1 MRGIDPSISAITLNS
16 VHLEGGPS
24 TLSGTVVLAELNDV
38 ICSAEKI
45 KIRHGNGYEH
55 YEFIDAQGG
64 VGGARANSRAHD
76 GGSDPLKLRW
86 VGRTKIAE

>member
-1 MRGIDPSISAITLNS
+1 MRGIDNSISAITVNS

-24 TLSGTVVLAELNDV
+24 TLSGTVVLADLNEV

-45 KIRHGNGYEH
+45 KIRLGNGYEH
-55 YEFIDAQGG
+55 YEFIDAPVSFNAPAQDDESG
-64 VGGARANSRAHD
+64 VSG
-76 GGSDPLKLRW
+76 PLKLRW

>member
-1 MRGIDPSISAITLNS
+1 MRGIDNSISAITLNS

-24 TLSGTVVLAELNDV
+24 TLSGTVVLAELNEV
-38 ICSAEKI
+38 ICSPEKI

-55 YEFIDAQGG
+55 YEFIEAPAPLDD
-64 VGGARANSRAHD
+64 VRAHAPAGD
-76 GGSDPLKLRW
+76 VASGPMKLRW

>member
-1 MRGIDPSISAITLNS
+1 MRGIDRSSSAITVNP

-24 TLSGTVVLAELNDV
+24 TLSGTVVLAELHDV
-38 ICSAEKI
+38 ICSPEKV

-55 YEFIDAQGG
+55 YEFIDAPAASD
-64 VGGARANSRAHD
+64 GAQVNSPAYD
-76 GGSDPLKLRW
+76 GDSGPRKLRW

>member
-1 MRGIDPSISAITLNS
+1 MRGIDNSISAITLNS

-24 TLSGTVVLAELNDV
+24 TLSGTVVLAELNEV

-45 KIRHGNGYEH
+45 KIRLGNGYEH
-55 YEFIDAQGG
+55 YEFIDTPVRFPSPARDAES
-64 VGGARANSRAHD
+64 GA
-76 GGSDPLKLRW
+76 SDPLKLRW

>member
-1 MRGIDPSISAITLNS
+1 MRVIDNSVSAITLNS

-24 TLSGTVVLAELNDV
+24 TLSGTVVLADLNEV

-45 KIRHGNGYEH
+45 KIRLGNGYEH
-55 YEFIDAQGG
+55 YEFIDTPVHIDAPEN
-64 VGGARANSRAHD
+64 VEAPGA
-76 GGSDPLKLRW
+76 GDPLKLRW

>member
-1 MRGIDPSISAITLNS
+1 MRGIDPSISAITVNS

-24 TLSGTVVLAELNDV
+24 TLSGTIALTELNDV

-55 YEFIDAQGG
+55 YEFIDAQAAA
-64 VGGARANSRAHD
+64 GGARALSPTSEGD
-76 GGSDPLKLRW
+76 SVPLKLRW

>member
-1 MRGIDPSISAITLNS
+1 MRGIDNRISSVPLNS

-24 TLSGTVVLAELNDV
+24 TLSGNVVLAELSEV
-38 ICSAEKI
+38 IYSSEKI

-55 YEFIDAQGG
+55 YEFIDAPVQFAAAAPVDDSG
-64 VGGARANSRAHD
+64 
-76 GGSDPLKLRW
+76 PLKLRW

>member
-1 MRGIDPSISAITLNS
+1 MRGIDNTISAITLNS

-24 TLSGTVVLAELNDV
+24 TLSGNVVLAELNEV

-55 YEFIDAQGG
+55 YEFIDAPVRLEAASLDDVSG
-64 VGGARANSRAHD
+64 
-76 GGSDPLKLRW
+76 PLKLRW

>member
-1 MRGIDPSISAITLNS
+1 MRGIDDSVSAITLNS

-24 TLSGTVVLAELNDV
+24 TLSGNVVLAELNEV

-55 YEFIDAQGG
+55 YEFIDAPVRFTASTSEEESG
-64 VGGARANSRAHD
+64 
-76 GGSDPLKLRW
+76 PLKLRW
-86 VGRTKIAE
+86 VARTKIAE